1 MENENIA
8 ISVRNIS
15 KDFGQERVLTDV
27 SRDFEKGK
35 IHGIVGNNGS
45 GKTVLMK
52 CICGFLLPTEG
63 TVIVN
68 GKRVGKDVD
77 FPYDLGI
84 IIETPGFLPGITG
97 VKNLE
102 ILASLNKKIGLSEI
116 ADSIRRVGLDPHM
129 KKPVGKYS
137 LGMRQRLGI
146 AQAIMEDPSLLILD
160 EPLNGLD
167 KYGVAEMRK
176 LIKGLKNEGKTILL
190 ASHNQGDI
198 DELCDT
204 VCEMDAGVMTMIRE
218 GGGPPQAISPDNQ
231 AGMQNNVPE
240 TKV

>member
-1 MENENIA
+1 MDDIVIRVEG
-8 ISVRNIS
+8 VYKR
-15 KDFGQERVLTDV
+15 FGTDTVLKDV
-27 SRDFEKGK
+27 SRSFERGR

-52 CICGFLLPTEG
+52 CICGFLIPDGGSIT
-63 TVIVN
+63 VN
-68 GKRVGKDVD
+68 GERVGVDVD
-77 FPYDLGI
+77 FPRDMGL
-84 IIETPGFLPGITG
+84 IIETPGFLPNITG

-102 ILASLNKKIGLSEI
+102 ILASLNKKIGLREI
-116 ADSIRRVGLDPHM
+116 AAAIRRVGLDPLM

-146 AQAIMEDPSLLILD
+146 AQAIMEDPALLILD

-167 KYGVAEMRK
+167 KHGVREMRQ
-176 LIKGLKNEGKTILL
+176 LIKGLKEQGKTILL

-218 GGGPPQAISPDNQ
+218 ESI
-231 AGMQNNVPE
+231 
-240 TKV
+240 

>member
-1 MENENIA
+1 MNIA
-8 ISVRNIS
+8 IRVQNVS
-15 KDFGQERVLTDV
+15 KDFGQERVLKNV
-27 SRDFEKGK
+27 IRDFEAGK

-63 TVIVN
+63 KVIVN

-77 FPYDLGI
+77 FPSDLGL
-84 IIETPGFLPGITG
+84 IIETPGFLPQMSGAR
-97 VKNLE
+97 NLE
-102 ILASLNKKIGLSEI
+102 ILASLNRKIGLKEI
-116 ADSIRRVGLDPHM
+116 AAAIRRVGLDPLM

-146 AQAIMEDPSLLILD
+146 AQAIMEDPALLVLD

-167 KYGVAEMRK
+167 KHGVLEMRT
-176 LIKGLKNEGKTILL
+176 LIKNLRSEGKTILL

-204 VCEMDAGVMTMIRE
+204 VCEMDAGVLTVIRE
-218 GGGPPQAISPDNQ
+218 
-231 AGMQNNVPE
+231 E
-240 TKV
+240 

>member
-1 MENENIA
+1 MDDIVIRVEG
-8 ISVRNIS
+8 VYKR
-15 KDFGQERVLTDV
+15 FGTDTVLKDV
-27 SRDFEKGK
+27 SRSFERGR

-52 CICGFLLPTEG
+52 CICGFLIPTEG
-63 TVIVN
+63 EVIVN
-68 GKRVGKDVD
+68 GKRVCKDVD
-77 FPYDLGI
+77 FPPGLGL
-84 IIETPGFLPGITG
+84 IIETPGFLPNITG

-102 ILASLNKKIGLSEI
+102 ILASLNKKIGLEEI
-116 ADSIRRVGLDPHM
+116 AAAIRRVGLDPLM

-146 AQAIMEDPSLLILD
+146 AQAIMEDPTLLILD

-167 KYGVAEMRK
+167 KHGVREMRK
-176 LIKGLKNEGKTILL
+176 LIKGLKEQGKTILL

-218 GGGPPQAISPDNQ
+218 ESI
-231 AGMQNNVPE
+231 
-240 TKV
+240 

>member
-1 MENENIA
+1 MDDIA
-8 ISVRNIS
+8 IRVEGVYKR
-15 KDFGQERVLTDV
+15 FGTDTVLKDV
-27 SRDFEKGK
+27 SRSFERGR

-52 CICGFLLPTEG
+52 CICGFLIPTEG
-63 TVIVN
+63 EVIVN

-77 FPYDLGI
+77 FPPGLGL
-84 IIETPGFLPGITG
+84 IIETPGFLPNMTG

-102 ILASLNKKIGLSEI
+102 ILASLNKKIGLEEI
-116 ADSIRRVGLDPHM
+116 AAAIRRVGLDPLM

-146 AQAIMEDPSLLILD
+146 AQAIMEDPALLILD

-167 KYGVAEMRK
+167 KHGVREMRQ
-176 LIKGLKNEGKTILL
+176 LIKGLKEQGKTILL

-204 VCEMDAGVMTMIRE
+204 VCEMDAGVMTIIRE
-218 GGGPPQAISPDNQ
+218 ESI
-231 AGMQNNVPE
+231 
-240 TKV
+240 

>member
-1 MENENIA
+1 MRDIA
-8 ISVRNIS
+8 ISVQNVS
-15 KDFGQERVLTDV
+15 KDFGAERVLNSV
-27 SRDFEKGK
+27 SRDFEQGK

-52 CICGFLLPTEG
+52 CICGFLIPTEG
-63 TVIVN
+63 TVTVN
-68 GKRVGKDVD
+68 GKRVGVDVD
-77 FPYDLGI
+77 FSPDLGL
-84 IIETPGFLPGITG
+84 IIETPGFLPNLSGA
-97 VKNLE
+97 KNLE
-102 ILASLNKKIGLSEI
+102 ILASLNKKIGLAEI
-116 ADSIRRVGLDPHM
+116 ADSIRRVGLDPLM

-167 KYGVAEMRK
+167 KHGVAEMRK
-176 LIKGLKNEGKTILL
+176 LIKGLKGEGKTILL

-204 VCEMDAGVMTMIRE
+204 VCEMDAGVMTIIRE
-218 GGGPPQAISPDNQ
+218 
-231 AGMQNNVPE
+231 E
-240 TKV
+240 

>member
-1 MENENIA
+1 MRDIA
-8 ISVRNIS
+8 ISVQNVS
-15 KDFGQERVLTDV
+15 KDFGAERVLNSV

-52 CICGFLLPTEG
+52 CICGFLIPTEG
-63 TVIVN
+63 TVTVN
-68 GKRVGKDVD
+68 GKRVGRDVD
-77 FPYDLGI
+77 FPPGLGL
-84 IIETPGFLPGITG
+84 IIETPGFLPNLSGA
-97 VKNLE
+97 KNLE
-102 ILASLNKKIGLSEI
+102 ILASLNKKIGLAEI
-116 ADSIRRVGLDPHM
+116 ADSIRRVGLDPLM

-146 AQAIMEDPSLLILD
+146 AQAIMEDPALLILD

-167 KYGVAEMRK
+167 KHGVREMRD
-176 LIKGLKNEGKTILL
+176 LIKGLKADGKTILL

-204 VCEMDAGVMTMIRE
+204 VCEMDAGVMTIIRE
-218 GGGPPQAISPDNQ
+218 G
-231 AGMQNNVPE
+231 
-240 TKV
+240 

>member
-1 MENENIA
+1 MSVEKRKNA
-8 ISVRNIS
+8 IQVKNLS
-15 KDFGQERVLTDV
+15 KDFGQDRVLKCIN
-27 SRDFEKGK
+27 RDFESGK

-68 GKRVGKDVD
+68 GRRVGKDVD
-77 FPYDLGI
+77 FPPDLGV
-84 IIETPGFLPGITG
+84 IIETPGFLPGVTG

-116 ADSIRRVGLDPHM
+116 ADAIRRVGLDPHM

-167 KYGVAEMRK
+167 KHGVAEMRK
-176 LIKGLKNEGKTILL
+176 LIKGLSAEGKTILL

-204 VCEMDAGVMTMIRE
+204 VCEMDAGVMTSIRGYE
-218 GGGPPQAISPDNQ
+218 G
-231 AGMQNNVPE
+231 
-240 TKV
+240 

>member
-1 MENENIA
+1 MEKRKNA
-8 ISVRNIS
+8 IQVKNLS
-15 KDFGQERVLTDV
+15 KDFGQDRVLKCIN
-27 SRDFEKGK
+27 RDFESGK

-68 GKRVGKDVD
+68 GRRVGKDVD
-77 FPYDLGI
+77 FPPDLGV
-84 IIETPGFLPGITG
+84 IIETPGFLPGVTG

-116 ADSIRRVGLDPHM
+116 ADAIRRVGLDPHM

-167 KYGVAEMRK
+167 KHGVAEMRK
-176 LIKGLKNEGKTILL
+176 LIKGLSAEGKTILL

-204 VCEMDAGVMTMIRE
+204 VCEMDAGVMTSIRGYE
-218 GGGPPQAISPDNQ
+218 G
-231 AGMQNNVPE
+231 
-240 TKV
+240 